1 MEQGLIHIYCGDGKG
16 KTSAA
21 IGLAVRAAGSGLKVL
36 FTRFLKNESSG
47 ELAILDD
54 ISQIKVLH
62 LEKSYGFFKNLSE
75 EKKQEVRETYLQ
87 LWRAIE
93 LEILTGRYDVL
104 VIDEFMAAY
113 KYDLIPKEEA
123 IEFLEKKPKEL
134 EIVLTGRNPD
144 EKLVE
149 LADYVSEIKKVI
161 GKTRSGLQMGY
172 TTGSCAAAAAKAAA
186 EMLLSGEEIRQVRLL
201 TPKGIEL
208 YLELEEIMRKKSEVS
223 CAVRKYSGD
232 DPDVTNGILV
242 YATVQKVEKKSKINS
257 ENSVDLS
264 EKINLDGG
272 IGIGRVTKPGLEQK
286 IGQAAINKVPRRMIC
301 EAVEEVCRKY
311 EYTGNLQVRLS
322 VPEGAEVAKK
332 TFNPRLGIEG
342 GISILGTT
350 GIVEPMSEKA
360 LTDTIYLEMKMLKEN
375 GTDWCYVVPGNYG
388 MDFLRKKL
396 HVDTALSVKCSNYV
410 GETIEDAKLLGMKG
424 ILLIGHIGKFIK
436 LAAGVMNTHS
446 RQADC
451 RMEVLGVHAAMN
463 DADAAVVREIMD
475 CINTTEAM
483 EILRREKLIE
493 PVMESVMKRIE
504 FFLKNRAGEE
514 LEIGVILFSTEDGI
528 LGKSENADELLK
540 KIQENR

>member
-1 MEQGLIHIYCGDGKG
+1 MKE
-16 KTSAA
+16 
-21 IGLAVRAAGSGLKVL
+21 IGR
-36 FTRFLKNESSG
+36 
-47 ELAILDD
+47 
-54 ISQIKVLH
+54 
-62 LEKSYGFFKNLSE
+62 
-75 EKKQEVRETYLQ
+75 
-87 LWRAIE
+87 
-93 LEILTGRYDVL
+93 
-104 VIDEFMAAY
+104 
-113 KYDLIPKEEA
+113 
-123 IEFLEKKPKEL
+123 
-134 EIVLTGRNPD
+134 
-144 EKLVE
+144 
-149 LADYVSEIKKVI
+149 
-161 GKTRSGLQMGY
+161 TRSGLQMGY

-388 MDFLRKKL
+388 MDFLREEL
-396 HVDTALSVKCSNYV
+396 GVDEEVTVKCSNYI
-410 GETIEDAKLLGMKG
+410 GDTIDDAKLLGMKG
-424 ILLIGHIGKFIK
+424 ILFIGHIGKFVK

-451 RMEVLGVHAAMN
+451 RMEVLAVHAALEG
-463 DADAAVVREIMD
+463 ADSHTVRSVMD
-475 CINTTEAM
+475 CVNTSEA
-483 EILRREKLIE
+483 LRVLKECGLLEK
-493 PVMESVMKRIE
+493 VMESVMERIE
-504 FFLKNRAGEE
+504 FYLTNRAGEALDIAAVVFSNE
-514 LEIGVILFSTEDGI
+514 EGV
-528 LGKSENADELLK
+528 LGKTSKADSLFEQTSRFVRQK
-540 KIQENR
+540 KGR

>member
-1 MEQGLIHIYCGDGKG
+1 M
-16 KTSAA
+16 
-21 IGLAVRAAGSGLKVL
+21 R
-36 FTRFLKNESSG
+36 
-47 ELAILDD
+47 
-54 ISQIKVLH
+54 
-62 LEKSYGFFKNLSE
+62 YGF
-75 EKKQEVRETYLQ
+75 
-87 LWRAIE
+87 
-93 LEILTGRYDVL
+93 
-104 VIDEFMAAY
+104 
-113 KYDLIPKEEA
+113 
-123 IEFLEKKPKEL
+123 
-134 EIVLTGRNPD
+134 
-144 EKLVE
+144 
-149 LADYVSEIKKVI
+149 
-161 GKTRSGLQMGY
+161 
-172 TTGSCAAAAAKAAA
+172 TTGSCAAAAAKASA

-208 YLELEEIMRKKSEVS
+208 YLELEEIMRTKSEVS

-257 ENSVDLS
+257 ENSVNLS

-272 IGIGRVTKPGLEQK
+272 VGIGRVTKPGLEQK

-396 HVDTALSVKCSNYV
+396 HVDTAFSVKCSNYV
-410 GETIEDAKLLGMKG
+410 SEPIEDAKLLGMKG

-463 DADAAVVREIMD
+463 GADAAVVREIMD

-514 LEIGVILFSTEDGI
+514 LEIGLILFSTEDGI

>member
-1 MEQGLIHIYCGDGKG
+1 MAEQRKGL
-16 KTSAA
+16 S
-21 IGLAVRAAGSGLKVL
+21 
-36 FTRFLKNESSG
+36 
-47 ELAILDD
+47 
-54 ISQIKVLH
+54 
-62 LEKSYGFFKNLSE
+62 
-75 EKKQEVRETYLQ
+75 
-87 LWRAIE
+87 
-93 LEILTGRYDVL
+93 
-104 VIDEFMAAY
+104 
-113 KYDLIPKEEA
+113 
-123 IEFLEKKPKEL
+123 
-134 EIVLTGRNPD
+134 
-144 EKLVE
+144 
-149 LADYVSEIKKVI
+149 
-161 GKTRSGLQMGY
+161 GY
-172 TTGSCAAAAAKAAA
+172 TTGTCAQAAAKAAA
-186 EMLLSGEEIRQVRLL
+186 VCLL
-201 TPKGIEL
+201 TGRREEKITVKLPGGQCITLQPEL
-208 YLELEEIMRKKSEVS
+208 WETEPNLVR
-223 CAVRKYSGD
+223 CAVKKYSGD

-242 YATVQKVEKKSKINS
+242 YATVQKVRETDKRLCENGEFAVGKI
-257 ENSVDLS
+257 
-264 EKINLDGG
+264 ILDAGA
-272 IGIGRVTKPGLEQK
+272 GIGRVTKPGLEQA

-301 EAVEEVCRKY
+301 EAVEEVCGKY
-311 EYTGNLQVRLS
+311 QYTENLKVIIS
-322 VPEGAEVAKK
+322 VPEGTVVAKK

-388 MDFLRKKL
+388 MDFLREKL

-463 DADAAVVREIMD
+463 GADAAVVREIMD

>member
-1 MEQGLIHIYCGDGKG
+1 
-16 KTSAA
+16 
-21 IGLAVRAAGSGLKVL
+21 
-36 FTRFLKNESSG
+36 
-47 ELAILDD
+47 
-54 ISQIKVLH
+54 
-62 LEKSYGFFKNLSE
+62 
-75 EKKQEVRETYLQ
+75 
-87 LWRAIE
+87 
-93 LEILTGRYDVL
+93 
-104 VIDEFMAAY
+104 
-113 KYDLIPKEEA
+113 
-123 IEFLEKKPKEL
+123 
-134 EIVLTGRNPD
+134 
-144 EKLVE
+144 
-149 LADYVSEIKKVI
+149 
-161 GKTRSGLQMGY
+161 MGY

-242 YATVQKVEKKSKINS
+242 YATVQKVEKSKINS
-257 ENSVDLS
+257 ENSLDLS
-264 EKINLDGG
+264 EKINLDGS
-272 IGIGRVTKPGLEQK
+272 IGIGRVTKPGMKQK

-396 HVDTALSVKCSNYV
+396 HVDTAFSVKCSNYV

-463 DADAAVVREIMD
+463 GADAAVVREIMD

>member
-1 MEQGLIHIYCGDGKG
+1 MKE
-16 KTSAA
+16 
-21 IGLAVRAAGSGLKVL
+21 IGR
-36 FTRFLKNESSG
+36 
-47 ELAILDD
+47 
-54 ISQIKVLH
+54 
-62 LEKSYGFFKNLSE
+62 
-75 EKKQEVRETYLQ
+75 
-87 LWRAIE
+87 
-93 LEILTGRYDVL
+93 
-104 VIDEFMAAY
+104 
-113 KYDLIPKEEA
+113 
-123 IEFLEKKPKEL
+123 
-134 EIVLTGRNPD
+134 
-144 EKLVE
+144 
-149 LADYVSEIKKVI
+149 
-161 GKTRSGLQMGY
+161 TRSGLQMGY

-286 IGQAAINKVPRRMIC
+286 IGQAAINKVRMIC

-396 HVDTALSVKCSNYV
+396 HVDTAFSVKCSNYV

-463 DADAAVVREIMD
+463 GADAVVVREIMD

>member
-1 MEQGLIHIYCGDGKG
+1 MKE
-16 KTSAA
+16 
-21 IGLAVRAAGSGLKVL
+21 IGR
-36 FTRFLKNESSG
+36 
-47 ELAILDD
+47 
-54 ISQIKVLH
+54 
-62 LEKSYGFFKNLSE
+62 
-75 EKKQEVRETYLQ
+75 
-87 LWRAIE
+87 
-93 LEILTGRYDVL
+93 
-104 VIDEFMAAY
+104 
-113 KYDLIPKEEA
+113 
-123 IEFLEKKPKEL
+123 
-134 EIVLTGRNPD
+134 
-144 EKLVE
+144 
-149 LADYVSEIKKVI
+149 
-161 GKTRSGLQMGY
+161 TRSGLQMGY

-286 IGQAAINKVPRRMIC
+286 IGQAAINKVPRRMIS

-410 GETIEDAKLLGMKG
+410 GQTIDFAVNMGLKG
-424 ILLIGHIGKFIK
+424 ILFVAHIGKFIK
-436 LAAGVMNTHS
+436 VAGGIMNTHS
-446 RQADC
+446 R
-451 RMEVLGVHAAMN
+451 
-463 DADAAVVREIMD
+463 DADAR
-475 CINTTEAM
+475 M
-483 EILRREKLIE
+483 EILAANAL
-493 PVMESVMKRIE
+493 
-504 FFLKNRAGEE
+504 RAGADARTAKQILDAVTTDEGLAVLKQTPYWTDTMQLVAQQVEYYLNHRAQGQLIIGAVLYSNAMGE
-514 LEIGVILFSTEDGI
+514 LGRTTQAERL
-528 LGKSENADELLK
+528 LENLIKERKTQL
-540 KIQENR
+540 

>member
-1 MEQGLIHIYCGDGKG
+1 ME
-16 KTSAA
+16 T
-21 IGLAVRAAGSGLKVL
+21 
-36 FTRFLKNESSG
+36 
-47 ELAILDD
+47 
-54 ISQIKVLH
+54 
-62 LEKSYGFFKNLSE
+62 
-75 EKKQEVRETYLQ
+75 EKKQT
-87 LWRAIE
+87 
-93 LEILTGRYDVL
+93 D
-104 VIDEFMAAY
+104 
-113 KYDLIPKEEA
+113 
-123 IEFLEKKPKEL
+123 EKKEL
-134 EIVLTGRNPD
+134 RTGF
-144 EKLVE
+144 
-149 LADYVSEIKKVI
+149 
-161 GKTRSGLQMGY
+161 
-172 TTGSCAAAAAKAAA
+172 TTGTCAAACTRAAVLFLCTGEAPAAA
-186 EMLLSGEEIRQVRLL
+186 ETVTPSGVRAILPIVRAEREED
-201 TPKGIEL
+201 
-208 YLELEEIMRKKSEVS
+208 S
-223 CAVRKYSGD
+223 AVCGVQKDSGD

-301 EAVEEVCRKY
+301 EAVEEVCGKFQ
-311 EYTGNLQVRLS
+311 YTENLKVIIS
-322 VPEGAEVAKK
+322 VPEGAVVAKK

-388 MDFLRKKL
+388 MDFLRENL
-396 HVDTALSVKCSNYV
+396 QVDTALSVKCSNYV

>member
-1 MEQGLIHIYCGDGKG
+1 MKE
-16 KTSAA
+16 
-21 IGLAVRAAGSGLKVL
+21 IGR
-36 FTRFLKNESSG
+36 
-47 ELAILDD
+47 
-54 ISQIKVLH
+54 
-62 LEKSYGFFKNLSE
+62 
-75 EKKQEVRETYLQ
+75 
-87 LWRAIE
+87 
-93 LEILTGRYDVL
+93 
-104 VIDEFMAAY
+104 
-113 KYDLIPKEEA
+113 
-123 IEFLEKKPKEL
+123 
-134 EIVLTGRNPD
+134 
-144 EKLVE
+144 
-149 LADYVSEIKKVI
+149 
-161 GKTRSGLQMGY
+161 TRSGLQMGY

-242 YATVQKVEKKSKINS
+242 YATVQKVRETDKRVCENGEFAVGKI
-257 ENSVDLS
+257 
-264 EKINLDGG
+264 ILDAGV
-272 IGIGRVTKPGLEQK
+272 GIGRVTKPGLEQA

-396 HVDTALSVKCSNYV
+396 HVDTAFSVKCSNYV

-463 DADAAVVREIMD
+463 GADAAVVREIMD

>member
-75 EKKQEVRETYLQ
+75 EEKEEVRETYLQ

-93 LEILTGRYDVL
+93 
-104 VIDEFMAAY
+104 
-113 KYDLIPKEEA
+113 
-123 IEFLEKKPKEL
+123 
-134 EIVLTGRNPD
+134 
-144 EKLVE
+144 
-149 LADYVSEIKKVI
+149 
-161 GKTRSGLQMGY
+161 Y

-396 HVDTALSVKCSNYV
+396 HVDTALSVKCS
-410 GETIEDAKLLGMKG
+410 K
-424 ILLIGHIGKFIK
+424 
-436 LAAGVMNTHS
+436 
-446 RQADC
+446 
-451 RMEVLGVHAAMN
+451 
-463 DADAAVVREIMD
+463 
-475 CINTTEAM
+475 
-483 EILRREKLIE
+483 
-493 PVMESVMKRIE
+493 
-504 FFLKNRAGEE
+504 
-514 LEIGVILFSTEDGI
+514 
-528 LGKSENADELLK
+528 
-540 KIQENR
+540 

>member
-1 MEQGLIHIYCGDGKG
+1 MKE
-16 KTSAA
+16 
-21 IGLAVRAAGSGLKVL
+21 IGR
-36 FTRFLKNESSG
+36 
-47 ELAILDD
+47 
-54 ISQIKVLH
+54 
-62 LEKSYGFFKNLSE
+62 
-75 EKKQEVRETYLQ
+75 
-87 LWRAIE
+87 
-93 LEILTGRYDVL
+93 
-104 VIDEFMAAY
+104 
-113 KYDLIPKEEA
+113 
-123 IEFLEKKPKEL
+123 
-134 EIVLTGRNPD
+134 
-144 EKLVE
+144 
-149 LADYVSEIKKVI
+149 
-161 GKTRSGLQMGY
+161 TRSGLQMGY

-272 IGIGRVTKPGLEQK
+272 IGIGRVTRPGLEQK

-396 HVDTALSVKCSNYV
+396 HVVTALSVKWSNYV

-463 DADAAVVREIMD
+463 GADAAVVREIMD

>member
-1 MEQGLIHIYCGDGKG
+1 MFTRKYLLCETLCHSVVNPPNNFKTMNNEINTLNRQKGAILLLDNYDSFTYNLLHVVKEQGVTDIEVFRNDEITLDE
-16 KTSAA
+16 
-21 IGLAVRAAGSGLKVL
+21 VE
-36 FTRFLKNESSG
+36 RFDKI
-47 ELAILDD
+47 IL
-54 ISQIKVLH
+54 SP
-62 LEKSYGFFKNLSE
+62 GP
-75 EKKQEVRETYLQ
+75 
-87 LWRAIE
+87 
-93 LEILTGRYDVL
+93 G
-104 VIDEFMAAY
+104 
-113 KYDLIPKEEA
+113 IPEEA
-123 IEFLEKKPKEL
+123 
-134 EIVLTGRNPD
+134 
-144 EKLVE
+144 
-149 LADYVSEIKKVI
+149 
-161 GKTRSGLQMGY
+161 GL
-172 TTGSCAAAAAKAAA
+172 
-186 EMLLSGEEIRQVRLL
+186 LLPI
-201 TPKGIEL
+201 I
-208 YLELEEIMRKKSEVS
+208 
-223 CAVRKYSGD
+223 RKY
-232 DPDVTNGILV
+232 
-242 YATVQKVEKKSKINS
+242 A
-257 ENSVDLS
+257 
-264 EKINLDGG
+264 
-272 IGIGRVTKPGLEQK
+272 
-286 IGQAAINKVPRRMIC
+286 
-301 EAVEEVCRKY
+301 
-311 EYTGNLQVRLS
+311 
-322 VPEGAEVAKK
+322 AEVAKK

-396 HVDTALSVKCSNYV
+396 HVDTALLVKCSNYV

-463 DADAAVVREIMD
+463 GADAAVVREIMD

>member
-1 MEQGLIHIYCGDGKG
+1 
-16 KTSAA
+16 
-21 IGLAVRAAGSGLKVL
+21 
-36 FTRFLKNESSG
+36 
-47 ELAILDD
+47 
-54 ISQIKVLH
+54 
-62 LEKSYGFFKNLSE
+62 
-75 EKKQEVRETYLQ
+75 
-87 LWRAIE
+87 
-93 LEILTGRYDVL
+93 
-104 VIDEFMAAY
+104 
-113 KYDLIPKEEA
+113 
-123 IEFLEKKPKEL
+123 
-134 EIVLTGRNPD
+134 
-144 EKLVE
+144 
-149 LADYVSEIKKVI
+149 
-161 GKTRSGLQMGY
+161 
-172 TTGSCAAAAAKAAA
+172 
-186 EMLLSGEEIRQVRLL
+186 
-201 TPKGIEL
+201 
-208 YLELEEIMRKKSEVS
+208 MRKKSEVS

-396 HVDTALSVKCSNYV
+396 HVDTAFSVKCSNYV

-463 DADAAVVREIMD
+463 GADAVVVREIMD

>member
-1 MEQGLIHIYCGDGKG
+1 MKE
-16 KTSAA
+16 
-21 IGLAVRAAGSGLKVL
+21 IGR
-36 FTRFLKNESSG
+36 
-47 ELAILDD
+47 
-54 ISQIKVLH
+54 
-62 LEKSYGFFKNLSE
+62 
-75 EKKQEVRETYLQ
+75 
-87 LWRAIE
+87 
-93 LEILTGRYDVL
+93 
-104 VIDEFMAAY
+104 
-113 KYDLIPKEEA
+113 
-123 IEFLEKKPKEL
+123 
-134 EIVLTGRNPD
+134 
-144 EKLVE
+144 
-149 LADYVSEIKKVI
+149 
-161 GKTRSGLQMGY
+161 TRSGLQMGY

-375 GTDWCYVVPGNYG
+375 GTDWCYAVPGNYG

-410 GETIEDAKLLGMKG
+410 GETIEDGSRGNEYAFQTGRLSNGSTWCACSNEG
-424 ILLIGHIGKFIK
+424 CRCSSC
-436 LAAGVMNTHS
+436 AGNHGLYQYNGSNGNTA
-446 RQADC
+446 QG
-451 RMEVLGVHAAMN
+451 EV
-463 DADAAVVREIMD
+463 D
-475 CINTTEAM
+475 
-483 EILRREKLIE
+483 
-493 PVMESVMKRIE
+493 
-504 FFLKNRAGEE
+504 
-514 LEIGVILFSTEDGI
+514 
-528 LGKSENADELLK
+528 
-540 KIQENR
+540 